1 MSNQVYTCNTCGA
14 TTTDPAHSMIKY
26 FHKDCK
32 GKK

>member
-1 MSNQVYTCNTCGA
+1 MYKCLTCGA
-14 TTTDPAHSMIKY
+14 TTNDPKHSMIKY